1 MSTNE
6 TPLVLAEKQVLELKK
21 EVSFKNFFQFR
32 FLWFEIMQLT
42 FKNLQD

>member
-21 EVSFKNFFQFR
+21 EVHFSNPFQLIFFKTIQSL
-32 FLWFEIMQLT
+32 FL
-42 FKNLQD
+42 